1 MFKYLKNVFLK
12 RLYKLLIFR
21 TIVLDKSSMSRYNNL
36 RTFSELEVKTNKGTF
51 TFIFKEDRRKT
62 RLKKFNLLDIHS
74 FLIELIVPTQIVSIN
89 KIIENHILVVVK
101 VMIFKIDYKV
111 LSEVLIDI
119 YLDKII
125 EQYKSKELD

>member
-36 RTFSELEVKTNKGTF
+36 RTFSELEVKTNKGAF

>member
-1 MFKYLKNVFLK
+1 
-12 RLYKLLIFR
+12 
-21 TIVLDKSSMSRYNNL
+21 MSRYNNL
-36 RTFSELEVKTNKGTF
+36 RTFSELEVKTNKGAF